1 MKKLILGAVFV
12 VLLSGCA
19 RQVKPEQDLMST
31 IDFSKADYGT
41 PPPDYKLKIKAWLES
56 NLKDPYS
63 AKVSEP
69 TALRKEVA
77 FQNKQPIF
85 GYTTCM
91 GVNAKNSY
99 GGYTGIK
106 GYWFFFHHGEIVR
119 AQQTDVYPGM
129 MIFQGHNVTCP

>member
-1 MKKLILGAVFV
+1 MKKLIACCALVI
-12 VLLSGCA
+12 LSAGCA
-19 RQVKPEQDLMST
+19 PATKPEPEPMT
-31 IDFSKADYGT
+31 NIDFSKADYGN
-41 PPPDYKLKIKAWLES
+41 PPADYKLKIKSWLES
-56 NLKDPYS
+56 NLKDPES

-77 FQNKQPIF
+77 FENKQAIF

-91 GVNAKNSY
+91 GINAKNSY

-106 GYWFFFHHGEIVR
+106 GYWFFFHKGRIVR

-129 MIFQGHNVTCP
+129 MIFRGHNVTCE